1 MACWHGKEPP
11 RRDDFCMPGILVNSI
26 LLVVNRGSTH
36 WREQSLLT
44 DHHARTTGI
53 KTGLPAQLN
62 QIFFALKKEISDRMY
77 GGRCLVAPCDSF
89 RHGRSKW
96 QREVEHLGRNLLRSW
111 HLESYAG
118 PCRKPVRACIQ
129 ARTGWS
135 DEGQRDN
142 CLQQWGQAEQ
152 PCGVSWPLGHLVQLW
167 FTASAYPSFGC
178 WWQDSRLLE
187 FCIEAHRE
195 EMIKTYK
202 ASAFFLSAFSL
213 RYEMHDKIII
223 TRQIVIGGRNRYL
236 LNSHNV
242 QQNQIQNLLLGYH
255 YDCQTNTRARE
266 WAFDVS
272 WHDMSTCLG
281 WGFIRC
287 RWMWTIPISWS
298 CRAGSPRSST
308 WSRRKLWVWL
318 KRQQARACMR
328 TRKPWPSRPWK
339 RSKTRQCKWE
349 MGKERWDWVQTG
361 EDLSCASLGHP
372 RLGFMKVLVCIG
384 VPTLLE
390 SREGCFIISPQ
401 HYAGS
406 WGGWD

>member
-1 MACWHGKEPP
+1 
-11 RRDDFCMPGILVNSI
+11 
-26 LLVVNRGSTH
+26 
-36 WREQSLLT
+36 
-44 DHHARTTGI
+44 
-53 KTGLPAQLN
+53 
-62 QIFFALKKEISDRMY
+62 MY

-96 QREVEHLGRNLLRSW
+96 QREVEHLGCNLLRSW

-202 ASAFFLSAFSL
+202 TSAFFLSAFFL

-242 QQNQIQNLLLGYH
+242 QQNQIQNLLLEYH
-255 YDCQTNTRARE
+255 YDSWLPNKHAGQRMSFWCFMA
-266 WAFDVS
+266 WAPASAEVS
-272 WHDMSTCLG
+272 FGVAECEQSPFPDHAGQDHQGHQHEATGNSEYDWRGSRHAHVWEQESRGPQDLG
-281 WGFIRC
+281 KEAKQGSASGKWVRRGETGCRRVKIFPVHLWAIPAWFHEGSSLYWSSNIGVQRRLFHHFSPALC
-287 RWMWTIPISWS
+287 GKLRWMRLIGCWV
-298 CRAGSPRSST
+298 RRS
-308 WSRRKLWVWL
+308 L
-318 KRQQARACMR
+318 
-328 TRKPWPSRPWK
+328 
-339 RSKTRQCKWE
+339 
-349 MGKERWDWVQTG
+349 
-361 EDLSCASLGHP
+361 
-372 RLGFMKVLVCIG
+372 
-384 VPTLLE
+384 
-390 SREGCFIISPQ
+390 Q
-401 HYAGS
+401 H
-406 WGGWD
+406 